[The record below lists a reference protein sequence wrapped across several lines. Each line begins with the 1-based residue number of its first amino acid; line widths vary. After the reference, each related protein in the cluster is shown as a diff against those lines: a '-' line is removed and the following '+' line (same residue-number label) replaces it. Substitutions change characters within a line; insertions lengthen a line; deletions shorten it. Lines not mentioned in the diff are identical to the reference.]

1 MPGRYALIVSQD
13 AAGLA
18 DFLEEDG
25 GFEVQTTVNPN
36 EVAAFAAAREAA
48 DVVLV
53 AIDGDPRATVSAL
66 EACASTH
73 VLVIAENE
81 IAAEPAKGRAF
92 LTGAPLRVVGRELRS
107 GRADKDKDGEVLVRE
122 LYQRLRQNH
131 QPRLRSSLDTAF
143 VVARNPQRVDAR
155 ERIRRQRNRDGQGFT
170 RGGRQRP
177 LVAAGAVLALA
188 ALPLAWLYGG
198 SGLDLAFAAG
208 TAWPNRIA
216 PLAGVALALVAIP
229 FLLRRLS
236 AGWVVFVAGFDLG
249 ALVGFLQRFDSA
261 DYGPG
266 YFLALAAPL
275 PILLATWRQ
284 AEHESSGWLAGVG
297 TAVVGYQ
304 LVGGNSWSAL
314 IIGACIA
321 AFAAWVLGMI
331 GRAD

>member
-177 LVAAGAVLALA
+177 LVAAGACSRSPPCHSRGCTA
-188 ALPLAWLYGG
+188 AAASISPSRPGRRGRTG
-198 SGLDLAFAAG
+198 SHRWP
-208 TAWPNRIA
+208 AWPWRSS
-216 PLAGVALALVAIP
+216 PSRSCCAG
-229 FLLRRLS
+229 
-236 AGWVVFVAGFDLG
+236 
-249 ALVGFLQRFDSA
+249 
-261 DYGPG
+261 
-266 YFLALAAPL
+266 
-275 PILLATWRQ
+275 
-284 AEHESSGWLAGVG
+284 
-297 TAVVGYQ
+297 
-304 LVGGNSWSAL
+304 
-314 IIGACIA
+314 
-321 AFAAWVLGMI
+321 
-331 GRAD
+331 